1 MKFTPIK
8 PKKVSTQ
15 IADQIKASILAGEFN
30 PGDKLPPEREL
41 AELFGVSRPS
51 VREALNFLA
60 STGLV
65 ETYQGGGT
73 LVRSLVE
80 SPAAMPL
87 SELIRIDGDRALD
100 VIEVR
105 KGMESWT
112 SWYAAKRA
120 LPEDVRRLETIVAG
134 MAKSREEQQH
144 PEDLDAHFHTLI
156 ARATHNVVWFHMMQS
171 IFDAMQEFQRDVWRA
186 VYLTEQDRALL
197 YGHHLR
203 IFETIRDR
211 DAEGARDAM
220 MEHLDF
226 AEKRCSS
233 YVSMRGG
240 ADLSA
245 V

>member
-30 PGDKLPPEREL
+30 PGEKLPPEREL
-41 AELFGVSRPS
+41 AEMFGVSRPS
-51 VREALNFLA
+51 VREALNYLA
-60 STGLV
+60 SAGLV

-73 LVRSLVE
+73 VVRSLVQN
-80 SPAAMPL
+80 SAGLPL

-112 SWYAAKRA
+112 VWYAAMRA
-120 LPEDVRRLETIVAG
+120 LPEDIRRLEAIVTG
-134 MAKSREEQQH
+134 MAKNLEGLKQS
-144 PEDLDAHFHTLI
+144 EDLDAHFHTLI

-186 VYLTEQDRALL
+186 VYLTEEDQQTL
-197 YGHHLR
+197 YRHHLR
-203 IFETIRDR
+203 VYEMIRDR
-211 DAEGARDAM
+211 NPEGAREAM
-220 MEHLDF
+220 MEHLTF
-226 AEKRCSS
+226 AQQRCSA

-240 ADLSA
+240 ENIA
-245 V
+245 VA